1 MQFTSSVVEK
11 AVDAL
16 SSFPGI
22 GQRTA
27 LRLVIHLLK
36 RPDFEVAGMAD
47 ALLKLKTDLKFCKI
61 CGTVSDH
68 DLCGVCSSPS
78 RNQHLICVVEDFTDM
93 MAIEATGQFNGV
105 YHILGGLIKPIDG
118 VGPDDLRIGSLME
131 RISAE
136 KPEEIIMAFSATIEG
151 DTTMFYLTKKLRE
164 LDVKITCI
172 SRGISVGG
180 ELEYADE
187 LTLGRSLLNRTEYRI

>member
-1 MQFTSSVVEK
+1 MQFTSTVIEK
-11 AVDAL
+11 AVESL

-27 LRLVIHLLK
+27 LRLVIYLLK

-47 ALLKLKTDLKFCKI
+47 ALLKLKTHVNFCDT

-68 DLCGVCSSPS
+68 SRCSVCASPS
-78 RNQHLICVVEDFTDM
+78 RNQKLICVVEDFTDM
-93 MAIEATGQFNGV
+93 MALESTGQFHGV

-118 VGPDDLRIGSLME
+118 IGPDDLRIGALLE

-164 LDVKITCI
+164 YDMKITCI

-187 LTLGRSLLNRTEYRI
+187 LTLGRSLLNRTEYKI